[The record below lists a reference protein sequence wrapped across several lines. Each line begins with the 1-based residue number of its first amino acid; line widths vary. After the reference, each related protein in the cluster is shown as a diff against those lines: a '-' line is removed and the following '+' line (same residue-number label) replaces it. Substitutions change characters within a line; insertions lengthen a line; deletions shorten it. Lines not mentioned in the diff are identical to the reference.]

1 VAGCDKALQLQL
13 MFVGG
18 STDELIGHATNLF
31 NQHDV
36 DFICCDDVYSAVGEL
51 AKSKRPNVLIA
62 GRIGQLSKEQ
72 GRFFHIVREKGY
84 RCCCL
89 VDRNMIR
96 PKELVLTAIET
107 GAFVINEPAEIEDVV
122 MKLLS
127 GNGEYAPGKKGGRRR
142 THFFKDEFLTTRAE
156 LDALLEVQLDE
167 KP

>member
-1 VAGCDKALQLQL
+1 VADCDKTLQLQL

-18 STDELIGHATNLF
+18 STDEFIRHVMNLSG
-31 NQHDV
+31 QHSI

-51 AKSKRPNVLIA
+51 AKSERPNVLVA
-62 GRIGQLSKEQ
+62 GRIRQLSKEQ

-89 VDRNMIR
+89 ADGDANRQR
-96 PKELVLTAIET
+96 EFVLAANET
-107 GAFVINEPAEIEDVV
+107 GAFIINEPVEIEDVV
-122 MKLLS
+122 RKLLS
-127 GNGEYAPGKKGGRRR
+127 GNGECAPGKKGGRRR